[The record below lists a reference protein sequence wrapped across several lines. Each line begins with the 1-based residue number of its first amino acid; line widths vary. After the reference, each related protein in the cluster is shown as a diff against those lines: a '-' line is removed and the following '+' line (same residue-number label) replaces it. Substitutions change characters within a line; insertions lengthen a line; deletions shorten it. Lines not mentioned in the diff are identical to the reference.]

1 MKNYLE
7 YKGYTGT
14 VEYSA
19 EDNCLFGKVLGIRS
33 LILYEGQSLKELK
46 QSFECMLD
54 GYLKDCKAEGREPEK
69 PYKGSLNV
77 RIGSDTH
84 RILAIEAQA
93 RDLPINAYIKEIL
106 DNHIKSS
113 SKTTPVQTKQKAH
126 GNGLAPKRRR
136 AQSLPVS

>member
-33 LILYEGQSLKELK
+33 LILYEGQSVKELK
-46 QSFECMLD
+46 KGFEYMIN
-54 GYLKDCKAEGREPEK
+54 GYLEDCKSEGREPEK

-84 RILAIEAQA
+84 RLLAIQAQT
-93 RDLPINAYIKEIL
+93 RDMPINAYIKEIL
-106 DNHIKSS
+106 DNYIKVS
-113 SKTTPVQTKQKAH
+113 SKKTFELT
-126 GNGLAPKRRR
+126 
-136 AQSLPVS
+136 

>member
-19 EDNCLFGKVLGIRS
+19 EDNCLFGKVLGIRN
-33 LILYEGQSLKELK
+33 LILYEGQSVEELK
-46 QSFECMLD
+46 QSFEYMLD
-54 GYLKDCKAEGREPEK
+54 GYLDDCKAEGREPEK

-93 RDLPINAYIKEIL
+93 RDMPINAYIKEIL
-106 DNHIKSS
+106 DAYINSS
-113 SKTTPVQTKQKAH
+113 SKKTFVLKHENA
-126 GNGLAPKRRR
+126 
-136 AQSLPVS
+136 

>member
-19 EDNCLFGKVLGIRS
+19 DDNCLFGKVLGIRS
-33 LILYEGQSLKELK
+33 LILYEGQSVKELK
-46 QSFECMLD
+46 QSFEYMLD
-54 GYLKDCKAEGREPEK
+54 GYLEDCNAEGREPEK

-93 RDLPINAYIKEIL
+93 RDIPINTFIKEIL
-106 DNHIKSS
+106 DNHINQWRRKRV
-113 SKTTPVQTKQKAH
+113 TP
-126 GNGLAPKRRR
+126 
-136 AQSLPVS
+136 